1 MSKKNKKV
9 SAEENEIT
17 NDVSLVSEKK
27 SEVIEHSIV
36 TVLSAILLIVCS
48 FIRDKDDVTRW
59 LYTISFVV
67 SGYEILYS
75 VIVKL
80 SKKEVIIEEI
90 AVIAGSLVLLYSGY
104 GQYACLIIIAYTL
117 VALSKKAFEYIAL
130 NKSEKLSIAA
140 GYETDDEI
148 KKSLEVRAE
157 NLKTIL
163 EETPDSR
170 VYEKKF
176 KLIFGIAG
184 IVIGLVLTFI
194 PPIFAK
200 NGYVDALKDKWL
212 ICGAIVISLW
222 QLSSVCVFSTLNY
235 IAGFMAADKYAATF
249 GSFAAIDK
257 FSAATEIAFDGAGV
271 LTDKSL
277 TINSVDSTN
286 AGNTLSVLYSLE
298 NDIDEYIKSAISV
311 YAKNNGITLDVIPFE
326 NVKRLETL
334 GVTADFNGERYV
346 AGNKKLLKS
355 VFDISVED
363 DSAESV
369 IYVAKEG
376 SVIGKINYNRIDK
389 VNVKGE
395 IKELT
400 DDIGMTSSLLSADKV
415 SVVNAMKEKLG
426 LDKAIAGASPKYKAD
441 YVKKLNAMYVGDSEY
456 DAETIKLL
464 DGACVSAGGNKV
476 YQNGLTVSGRDVRQI
491 PVAVKIAGRTVKKKK
506 FITLFTAILKAAAIV
521 SGVVLFAVKGKYIWL
536 PILCCIATDLIAFFS
551 AIPHKFYSLSINLF
565 YDNIIV

>member
-277 TINSVDSTN
+277 TINSVYSTN
-286 AGNTLSVLYSLE
+286 AEKVLSVLYSLE

-426 LDKAIAGASPKYKAD
+426 LDKAIAGASPKYKA
-441 YVKKLNAMYVGDSEY
+441 Y
-456 DAETIKLL
+456 
-464 DGACVSAGGNKV
+464 
-476 YQNGLTVSGRDVRQI
+476 
-491 PVAVKIAGRTVKKKK
+491 
-506 FITLFTAILKAAAIV
+506 
-521 SGVVLFAVKGKYIWL
+521 
-536 PILCCIATDLIAFFS
+536 IAFDF
-551 AIPHKFYSLSINLF
+551 LT
-565 YDNIIV
+565 

>member
-90 AVIAGSLVLLYSGY
+90 AVVAGSLVLLYSGY
-104 GQYACLIIIAYTL
+104 GQYACLIIIAYSL
-117 VALSKKAFEYIAL
+117 IALSKKSFEYIAL
-130 NKSEKLSIAA
+130 NKSEKLSVAA

-148 KKSLEVRAE
+148 KKSFVVRAE
-157 NLKTIL
+157 NLKTIID
-163 EETPDSR
+163 ETPNSKIF
-170 VYEKKF
+170 EKKF
-176 KLIFGIAG
+176 RLIFGAVG
-184 IVIGLVLTFI
+184 IIIGLLLTFV

-200 NGYVDALKDKWL
+200 SAYVDALKDKWL
-212 ICGAIVISLW
+212 ICGAIVASLW
-222 QLSSVCVFSTLNY
+222 QLSSVCVFLSLNY
-235 IAGFMAADKYAATF
+235 IAGFISADRYAATF

-257 FSAATEIAFDGAGV
+257 FSEAAEIAFDGSGV

-311 YAKNNGITLDVIPFE
+311 YAKNNEITLNSILFE
-326 NVKRLETL
+326 NVKHFETL
-334 GVTADFNGERYV
+334 GVTADFNGKRYA
-346 AGNKKLLKS
+346 AGNKTLLKK
-355 VFDISVED
+355 VFGVSVED
-363 DSAESV
+363 DSDESV
-369 IYVAKEG
+369 IFVAEEG
-376 SVIGKINYNRIDK
+376 AVIGKVNYTRIDK
-389 VNVKGE
+389 INARGE

-400 DDIGMTSSLLSADKV
+400 DDAGMVASLLSSDKV
-415 SVVNAMKEKLG
+415 SVVNAMKDKLG
-426 LDKAIAGASPKYKAD
+426 LDNAVAGASPKYKAE
-441 YVKKLNAMYVGDSEY
+441 YVKNSGAVYVGDSEY
-456 DAETIKLL
+456 DANTIRLL
-464 DGACVSAGGNKV
+464 DGECVSVGGEKV
-476 YQNGLTVSGRDVRQI
+476 YKNGLTVSGRDVRQI
-491 PVAVKIAGRTVKKKK
+491 PVAVKIAKRTTKKKK
-506 FITLFTAILKAAAIV
+506 FITLFTSIVKAAAIV
-521 SGVVLFAVKGKYIWL
+521 TGVVLFAVKGNYMSI
-536 PILCCIATDLIAFFS
+536 PILGCLATDVISFFIA
-551 AIPHKFYSLSINLF
+551 AMNLT
-565 YDNIIV
+565 DPA

>member
-194 PPIFAK
+194 PPIFAN

-286 AGNTLSVLYSLE
+286 AEKVLSVLYSLE

-376 SVIGKINYNRIDK
+376 SIIGKINYNRIDK

-426 LDKAIAGASPKYKAD
+426 LDKAIAGASPKYKAE
-441 YVKKLNAMYVGDSEY
+441 YVKNSGAVYVGDCEY
-456 DAETIKLL
+456 DANTIRLL
-464 DGACVSAGGNKV
+464 GGECVSVGGEKV
-476 YQNGLTVSGRDVRQI
+476 YKNGLTVSGRDVRQI
-491 PVAVKIAGRTVKKKK
+491 PVAVKIAKRTTKKKK
-506 FITLFTAILKAAAIV
+506 FITLFTSIVKAAAIV
-521 SGVVLFAVKGKYIWL
+521 TGVVLFAVKGNYMSI
-536 PILCCIATDLIAFFS
+536 PILGCLATDVISFFIA
-551 AIPHKFYSLSINLF
+551 AMNLT
-565 YDNIIV
+565 DPA

>member
-1 MSKKNKKV
+1 MGDIMDKKKKKV
-9 SAEENEIT
+9 SAAENAKELT
-17 NDVSLVSEKK
+17 DDVSLVSEKK

-36 TVLSAILLIVCS
+36 TIISVILLIVAS
-48 FIRDKDDVTRW
+48 FIKGNDNVARW
-59 LYTISFVV
+59 LYTVSFVAA
-67 SGYEILYS
+67 GYEILYS

-90 AVIAGSLVLLYSGY
+90 AVVTGSLVLLYSGY
-104 GQYACLIIIAYTL
+104 GQYACLIIIAYSL
-117 VALSKKAFEYIAL
+117 IALSKKSFEYIAL
-130 NKSEKLSIAA
+130 NKSEKLSVAA

-148 KKSLEVRAE
+148 KKSFVVRAE
-157 NLKTIL
+157 NLKTIID
-163 EETPDSR
+163 ETPNSKIF
-170 VYEKKF
+170 EKKF
-176 KLIFGIAG
+176 RLIFGAVG
-184 IVIGLVLTFI
+184 IIIGLLLTFV

-200 NGYVDALKDKWL
+200 SAYVDALKDKWL
-212 ICGAIVISLW
+212 ICGAIVASLW
-222 QLSSVCVFSTLNY
+222 QLSSVCVFLSLNY
-235 IAGFMAADKYAATF
+235 IAGFISADRYAATF

-257 FSAATEIAFDGAGV
+257 FSETAEIAFDGSGV

-311 YAKNNGITLDVIPFE
+311 YAKNNGITLNSILFE
-326 NVKRLETL
+326 NVKYFETL

-426 LDKAIAGASPKYKAD
+426 LVKAIAGASPKYKAD
-441 YVKKLNAMYVGDSEY
+441 YVKKSNAMYVGDSEY

-491 PVAVKIAGRTVKKKK
+491 PVAVKIAKRTTKKKK
-506 FITLFTAILKAAAIV
+506 FITLFTSIVKAATIV
-521 SGVVLFAVKGKYIWL
+521 TGVVLFAVKGNYMSI
-536 PILCCIATDLIAFFS
+536 PILGCLATDVISFFIA
-551 AIPHKFYSLSINLF
+551 AMNLT
-565 YDNIIV
+565 DPA

>member
-1 MSKKNKKV
+1 MGDIMDKKKKKV
-9 SAEENEIT
+9 SAAENAKELT
-17 NDVSLVSEKK
+17 DDVSLVSEKK

-36 TVLSAILLIVCS
+36 TIISVILLIVAS
-48 FIRDKDDVTRW
+48 FIKGNDNVARW
-59 LYTISFVV
+59 LYTVSFVAA
-67 SGYEILYS
+67 GYEILYS

-90 AVIAGSLVLLYSGY
+90 AVVAGSLVLLYSGY
-104 GQYACLIIIAYTL
+104 GQYACLIIIAYSL
-117 VALSKKAFEYIAL
+117 IALSKKSFEYIAL
-130 NKSEKLSIAA
+130 NKSEKLSVAA

-148 KKSLEVRAE
+148 KKSFVVRAE
-157 NLKTIL
+157 NLKTIID
-163 EETPDSR
+163 ETPNSKIF
-170 VYEKKF
+170 EKKF
-176 KLIFGIAG
+176 RLIFGAVG
-184 IVIGLVLTFI
+184 IIIGLLLTFV

-200 NGYVDALKDKWL
+200 SAYVDALKDKWL
-212 ICGAIVISLW
+212 ICGAIVASLW
-222 QLSSVCVFSTLNY
+222 QLSSICVFLSLNY
-235 IAGFMAADKYAATF
+235 IAGFISADRYAATF

-257 FSAATEIAFDGAGV
+257 FAEAAEIAFDGSGV

-311 YAKNNGITLDVIPFE
+311 YAKNNGITLNSILFE
-326 NVKRLETL
+326 NVKHFETL
-334 GVTADFNGERYV
+334 GVTADFNGKRYA
-346 AGNKKLLKS
+346 AGNKTLLKK
-355 VFDISVED
+355 VFGVSVED
-363 DSAESV
+363 DSDESV
-369 IYVAKEG
+369 IFVAEEG
-376 SVIGKINYNRIDK
+376 AVIGKVNYTRIDK
-389 VNVKGE
+389 INARGE

-400 DDIGMTSSLLSADKV
+400 DGAGMIASLLSSDKV
-415 SVVNAMKEKLG
+415 SVVNAMKDKLG
-426 LDKAIAGASPKYKAD
+426 LDNAVAGASPKYKAE
-441 YVKKLNAMYVGDSEY
+441 YVKKSNAMYVGDSEY

-551 AIPHKFYSLSINLF
+551 AATNLT
-565 YDNIIV
+565 DPA

>member
-1 MSKKNKKV
+1 MGDIMDKKKKKV
-9 SAEENEIT
+9 SAAENAEELT
-17 NDVSLVSEKK
+17 DDVSLVSEKK

-36 TVLSAILLIVCS
+36 TIISVILLIVAS
-48 FIRDKDDVTRW
+48 FIKGNDNVARW
-59 LYTISFVV
+59 LYTISFVAA
-67 SGYEILYS
+67 GYEILYS

-90 AVIAGSLVLLYSGY
+90 AVVAGSLVLLYSGY
-104 GQYACLIIIAYTL
+104 GQYACLIIIAYSL
-117 VALSKKAFEYIAL
+117 IALSKKSFEYIAL
-130 NKSEKLSIAA
+130 NKSEKLSVAA

-148 KKSLEVRAE
+148 KKSFVVRAE
-157 NLKTIL
+157 NLKTIID
-163 EETPDSR
+163 ETPNSKIF
-170 VYEKKF
+170 EKKF
-176 KLIFGIAG
+176 RLIFGAVG
-184 IVIGLVLTFI
+184 IIIGLLLTFV

-200 NGYVDALKDKWL
+200 SAYVDALKDKWL
-212 ICGAIVISLW
+212 ICGAIVASLW
-222 QLSSVCVFSTLNY
+222 QLSSVCVFLSLNY
-235 IAGFMAADKYAATF
+235 IAGFISADRYAATF

-257 FSAATEIAFDGAGV
+257 FSGAAEIAFDGSGV

-311 YAKNNGITLDVIPFE
+311 YAKNNGITLNSILFE
-326 NVKRLETL
+326 NVKHFETL
-334 GVTADFNGERYV
+334 GVTADFNGKRYV

-363 DSAESV
+363 DSDESV
-369 IYVAKEG
+369 IFVAEEG
-376 SVIGKINYNRIDK
+376 AVIGKVNYTRIDK
-389 VNVKGE
+389 INAWGE

-400 DDIGMTSSLLSADKV
+400 DDAGMIASLLSSDKV
-415 SVVNAMKEKLG
+415 SVVNAMKDKLG

-441 YVKKLNAMYVGDSEY
+441 YVKKSNAMYVGDSEY

-491 PVAVKIAGRTVKKKK
+491 PVAVKIAKRTTKKKK
-506 FITLFTAILKAAAIV
+506 FITLFTSIVKAAAIIT
-521 SGVVLFAVKGKYIWL
+521 GVVLFAVKGNYMSI
-536 PILCCIATDLIAFFS
+536 PILGCLATDVISFFIA
-551 AIPHKFYSLSINLF
+551 AMNLT
-565 YDNIIV
+565 DPA

>member
-257 FSAATEIAFDGAGV
+257 FSEAKEIAFDGSGV

-311 YAKNNGITLDVIPFE
+311 YAKNNGITLNSILFE
-326 NVKRLETL
+326 NVKHFETL
-334 GVTADFNGERYV
+334 GVTADFNGKRYA
-346 AGNKKLLKS
+346 AGNKTLLKK
-355 VFDISVED
+355 VFGVSVED
-363 DSAESV
+363 DSDESV
-369 IYVAKEG
+369 IFVAEEG
-376 SVIGKINYNRIDK
+376 AVIGKVNYTRIDK
-389 VNVKGE
+389 INARGE

-400 DDIGMTSSLLSADKV
+400 DDAGMIASLLSSDKV
-415 SVVNAMKEKLG
+415 SVVNAMKDKLG
-426 LDKAIAGASPKYKAD
+426 LDNAVAGASPKYKAE
-441 YVKKLNAMYVGDSEY
+441 YVKNSGAVYVGDSEY
-456 DAETIKLL
+456 DANTIRLL
-464 DGACVSAGGNKV
+464 DGECVSVGGEKV
-476 YQNGLTVSGRDVRQI
+476 YKNGLTVSGRDVRQI
-491 PVAVKIAGRTVKKKK
+491 PVAVKIAKRTTKKKK
-506 FITLFTAILKAAAIV
+506 FITLFTSIVKAAAIV
-521 SGVVLFAVKGKYIWL
+521 TGVVLFAVKGNYMSI
-536 PILCCIATDLIAFFS
+536 PILGCLASDVISFFIAAMNLTDPA
-551 AIPHKFYSLSINLF
+551 
-565 YDNIIV
+565 

>member
-48 FIRDKDDVTRW
+48 FIRDEDDVTRW

-90 AVIAGSLVLLYSGY
+90 AVVAGSLVLLYSGY
-104 GQYACLIIIAYTL
+104 GQYACLIIIAYSL
-117 VALSKKAFEYIAL
+117 IALSKKSFEYIAL
-130 NKSEKLSIAA
+130 NKSEKLSVAA

-148 KKSLEVRAE
+148 KKSFVVRAE
-157 NLKTIL
+157 NLKTIID
-163 EETPDSR
+163 ETPNSKIF
-170 VYEKKF
+170 EKKF
-176 KLIFGIAG
+176 RLIFGAVG
-184 IVIGLVLTFI
+184 IIIGLLLTFV

-200 NGYVDALKDKWL
+200 SAYVDALKDKWL
-212 ICGAIVISLW
+212 ICGAIVASLW
-222 QLSSVCVFSTLNY
+222 QLSSVCVFLSLNY
-235 IAGFMAADKYAATF
+235 ISGFISADRYAATF

-257 FSAATEIAFDGAGV
+257 FSWAAEIAFDGSGV

-311 YAKNNGITLDVIPFE
+311 YAKNNGITLNSILFE
-326 NVKRLETL
+326 NVKHFETL
-334 GVTADFNGERYV
+334 GVTADFNGIRYA
-346 AGNKKLLKS
+346 AGNKTLLKK
-355 VFDISVED
+355 VFGVSVED
-363 DSAESV
+363 DSDESV
-369 IYVAKEG
+369 IFVAEEG
-376 SVIGKINYNRIDK
+376 AVIGKVNYTRIDK
-389 VNVKGE
+389 INARGE

-400 DDIGMTSSLLSADKV
+400 DDAGMIASLLSSDKV
-415 SVVNAMKEKLG
+415 SVVNAMKDKLG
-426 LDKAIAGASPKYKAD
+426 LDNAVAGASPKYKAE
-441 YVKKLNAMYVGDSEY
+441 YVKNSGAVYVGDSEY
-456 DAETIKLL
+456 DANTIRLL
-464 DGACVSAGGNKV
+464 DGECVSVGGEKV
-476 YQNGLTVSGRDVRQI
+476 YKNGLTVSGRDVRQI
-491 PVAVKIAGRTVKKKK
+491 PVAVKIAKRTTKKKK
-506 FITLFTAILKAAAIV
+506 FITLFTSIVKAAAIV
-521 SGVVLFAVKGKYIWL
+521 TGVVLFAVKGNYMSI
-536 PILCCIATDLIAFFS
+536 PILGCLATDVISFFIA
-551 AIPHKFYSLSINLF
+551 AMNLT
-565 YDNIIV
+565 DPA

>member
-36 TVLSAILLIVCS
+36 TVLSAILLIVAS
-48 FIRDKDDVTRW
+48 FIKGNDNVARW

-90 AVIAGSLVLLYSGY
+90 AVVAGSLVLLYSGY
-104 GQYACLIIIAYTL
+104 GQYACLIIIAYSL
-117 VALSKKAFEYIAL
+117 IALSKKSFEYIAL
-130 NKSEKLSIAA
+130 NKSEKLSVAA

-148 KKSLEVRAE
+148 KKSFVVRAE

-200 NGYVDALKDKWL
+200 NGYVDALKEWL

-286 AGNTLSVLYSLE
+286 AEKVLSVLYSLE

-415 SVVNAMKEKLG
+415 SVVNAIKEKLG

-441 YVKKLNAMYVGDSEY
+441 YVKKSKAMYVGDSEY

-536 PILCCIATDLIAFFS
+536 QYIWLPILCYIATDLIAFFS
-551 AIPHKFYSLSINLF
+551 AATNLT
-565 YDNIIV
+565 DPA

>member
-36 TVLSAILLIVCS
+36 TIISVILLIVAS
-48 FIRDKDDVTRW
+48 FIKGNDNVARW
-59 LYTISFVV
+59 LYTVSFVAA
-67 SGYEILYS
+67 GYEILYS

-90 AVIAGSLVLLYSGY
+90 AVVAGSLVLLYSGY
-104 GQYACLIIIAYTL
+104 GQYACLIIIAYSL
-117 VALSKKAFEYIAL
+117 IALSKKSFEYIAL
-130 NKSEKLSIAA
+130 NKSEKLSVAA

-148 KKSLEVRAE
+148 KKSFVVRAE

-298 NDIDEYIKSAISV
+298 NNIDEYIKSAISV
-311 YAKNNGITLDVIPFE
+311 YAKNNGITLNSILFE
-326 NVKRLETL
+326 NVKHFETL
-334 GVTADFNGERYV
+334 GVTADFNGKRYA
-346 AGNKKLLKS
+346 AGNKTLLKK
-355 VFDISVED
+355 VFGVSVED
-363 DSAESV
+363 DSDESV
-369 IYVAKEG
+369 IFVAEEG
-376 SVIGKINYNRIDK
+376 AVIGKVNYTRIDK
-389 VNVKGE
+389 INARGE

-400 DDIGMTSSLLSADKV
+400 DGAGMIASLLSSDKV
-415 SVVNAMKEKLG
+415 SVVNAMKDKLG
-426 LDKAIAGASPKYKAD
+426 LDNAVAGASPKYKAE
-441 YVKKLNAMYVGDSEY
+441 YVKNSDAVYVGDSEY
-456 DAETIKLL
+456 DANTIRLL
-464 DGACVSAGGNKV
+464 DGECVSVGGEKV
-476 YQNGLTVSGRDVRQI
+476 YKNGLTVSGRDVRQI
-491 PVAVKIAGRTVKKKK
+491 PVAVKIAKRTTKKKK
-506 FITLFTAILKAAAIV
+506 FITLFTSIVKAAAIV
-521 SGVVLFAVKGKYIWL
+521 TGVVLFAVKGNYMSI
-536 PILCCIATDLIAFFS
+536 PILGCLATDVISFFIA
-551 AIPHKFYSLSINLF
+551 AMNLT
-565 YDNIIV
+565 DPA

>member
-36 TVLSAILLIVCS
+36 TIISVILLIVAS
-48 FIRDKDDVTRW
+48 FIKGNDNVARW
-59 LYTISFVV
+59 LYTVSFVAA
-67 SGYEILYS
+67 GYEILYS

-90 AVIAGSLVLLYSGY
+90 AVVAGSLVLLYSGY
-104 GQYACLIIIAYTL
+104 GQYACLIIIAYSL
-117 VALSKKAFEYIAL
+117 IALSKKSFEYIAL
-130 NKSEKLSIAA
+130 NKSEKLSVAA

-148 KKSLEVRAE
+148 KKSFVVRAE

-298 NDIDEYIKSAISV
+298 NNIDEYIKSAISV
-311 YAKNNGITLDVIPFE
+311 YAKNNGITLNSILFE
-326 NVKRLETL
+326 NVKHFETL
-334 GVTADFNGERYV
+334 GVTADFNGKRYA
-346 AGNKKLLKS
+346 AGNKTLLKK
-355 VFDISVED
+355 VFGVSVED
-363 DSAESV
+363 DSDESV
-369 IYVAKEG
+369 IFVAEEG
-376 SVIGKINYNRIDK
+376 AVIGKVNYTRIDK
-389 VNVKGE
+389 INAQGE

-400 DDIGMTSSLLSADKV
+400 DGAGMIASLLSSDKV
-415 SVVNAMKEKLG
+415 SVVNAMKDKLG
-426 LDKAIAGASPKYKAD
+426 LDNAVAGASPKYKAE
-441 YVKKLNAMYVGDSEY
+441 YVKNSDAVYVGDSEY
-456 DAETIKLL
+456 DANTIRLL
-464 DGACVSAGGNKV
+464 DGECVSVGGEKV
-476 YQNGLTVSGRDVRQI
+476 YKNGLTVSGRDVRQI
-491 PVAVKIAGRTVKKKK
+491 PVAVKIAKRTTKKKK
-506 FITLFTAILKAAAIV
+506 FITLFTSIVKAAAIV
-521 SGVVLFAVKGKYIWL
+521 TGVVLFAVKGNYMSI
-536 PILCCIATDLIAFFS
+536 PILGCLATDVISFFIA
-551 AIPHKFYSLSINLF
+551 AMNLT
-565 YDNIIV
+565 DPA

>member
-1 MSKKNKKV
+1 MGDIMDKKKKKV
-9 SAEENEIT
+9 SAAENAEELT
-17 NDVSLVSEKK
+17 DDVSLVSEKK

-36 TVLSAILLIVCS
+36 TIISVILLIVAS
-48 FIRDKDDVTRW
+48 FIKGNDNVARW
-59 LYTISFVV
+59 LYTISFVAA
-67 SGYEILYS
+67 GYEILYS

-90 AVIAGSLVLLYSGY
+90 AVVAGSLVLLYSGY
-104 GQYACLIIIAYTL
+104 GQYACLIIIAYSL
-117 VALSKKAFEYIAL
+117 IALSKKSFEYIAL
-130 NKSEKLSIAA
+130 NKSEKLSVAA

-148 KKSLEVRAE
+148 KKSFVVRAE
-157 NLKTIL
+157 NLKTIID
-163 EETPDSR
+163 ETPNSKIF
-170 VYEKKF
+170 EKKF
-176 KLIFGIAG
+176 RLIFGAVG
-184 IVIGLVLTFI
+184 IIIGLLLTFV

-200 NGYVDALKDKWL
+200 SAYVDALKDKWL
-212 ICGAIVISLW
+212 ICGAIVASLW
-222 QLSSVCVFSTLNY
+222 QLSSVCVFLSLNY
-235 IAGFMAADKYAATF
+235 IAGFISADRYAATF

-257 FSAATEIAFDGAGV
+257 FSGAAEIAFDGSGV

-311 YAKNNGITLDVIPFE
+311 YAKNNGITLNSILFE
-326 NVKRLETL
+326 NVKHFETL
-334 GVTADFNGERYV
+334 GVTADFNGKRYV

-363 DSAESV
+363 DSDESV
-369 IYVAKEG
+369 IFVAEEG
-376 SVIGKINYNRIDK
+376 AVIGKVNYTRIDK
-389 VNVKGE
+389 INARGE

-400 DDIGMTSSLLSADKV
+400 DDAGMIASLLSSDKV
-415 SVVNAMKEKLG
+415 SVVNAMKDKLG

-441 YVKKLNAMYVGDSEY
+441 YVKKSNAMYVGDSEY

-491 PVAVKIAGRTVKKKK
+491 PVAVKIAKRTTKKKK
-506 FITLFTAILKAAAIV
+506 FITLFTSIVKAAAIIT
-521 SGVVLFAVKGKYIWL
+521 GVVLFAVKGNYMSI
-536 PILCCIATDLIAFFS
+536 PILGCLATDVISFFIA
-551 AIPHKFYSLSINLF
+551 AMNLT
-565 YDNIIV
+565 DPA

>member
-257 FSAATEIAFDGAGV
+257 FSEAKEIAFDGSGV

-311 YAKNNGITLDVIPFE
+311 YAKNNGITLNSILFE
-326 NVKRLETL
+326 NVKHFETL
-334 GVTADFNGERYV
+334 GVTADFNGKRYA
-346 AGNKKLLKS
+346 AGNKTLLKK
-355 VFDISVED
+355 VFGVSVED
-363 DSAESV
+363 DSDESV
-369 IYVAKEG
+369 IFVAEEG
-376 SVIGKINYNRIDK
+376 AVIGKVNYTRIDK
-389 VNVKGE
+389 INARGE

-400 DDIGMTSSLLSADKV
+400 DDAGMVASLLSSDKV
-415 SVVNAMKEKLG
+415 SVVNAMKDKLG
-426 LDKAIAGASPKYKAD
+426 LDNAVAGASPKYKAE
-441 YVKKLNAMYVGDSEY
+441 YVKNSGAVYVGDSEY
-456 DAETIKLL
+456 DANTIRLL
-464 DGACVSAGGNKV
+464 DGECVSVGGEKV
-476 YQNGLTVSGRDVRQI
+476 YKNGLTVSGRDVRQI
-491 PVAVKIAGRTVKKKK
+491 PVAVKIAKRTTKKKK
-506 FITLFTAILKAAAIV
+506 FITLFTSIVKAAAIV
-521 SGVVLFAVKGKYIWL
+521 TGVVLFAVKGNYMSI
-536 PILCCIATDLIAFFS
+536 PILGCLATDVISFFIA
-551 AIPHKFYSLSINLF
+551 AMNLT
-565 YDNIIV
+565 DPA

>member
-90 AVIAGSLVLLYSGY
+90 AVVAGSLVLLYSGY
-104 GQYACLIIIAYTL
+104 GQYACLIIIAYSL
-117 VALSKKAFEYIAL
+117 IALSKKSFEYIAL
-130 NKSEKLSIAA
+130 NKSEKLSVAA

-148 KKSLEVRAE
+148 KKSFVVRAE
-157 NLKTIL
+157 NLKTIID
-163 EETPDSR
+163 ETPNSKIF
-170 VYEKKF
+170 EKKF
-176 KLIFGIAG
+176 RLIFGAVG
-184 IVIGLVLTFI
+184 IIIGLLLTFV

-200 NGYVDALKDKWL
+200 SAYVDALKDKWL
-212 ICGAIVISLW
+212 ICGAIVASLW
-222 QLSSVCVFSTLNY
+222 QLSSVCVFLSLNY
-235 IAGFMAADKYAATF
+235 ISGFISADRYAATF

-257 FSAATEIAFDGAGV
+257 FSWAAEIAFDGSGV

-311 YAKNNGITLDVIPFE
+311 YAKNNGITLNSILFE
-326 NVKRLETL
+326 NVKHFETL
-334 GVTADFNGERYV
+334 GVTADFNGIRYA
-346 AGNKKLLKS
+346 AGNKTLLKK
-355 VFDISVED
+355 VFGVSVED
-363 DSAESV
+363 DSDESV
-369 IYVAKEG
+369 IFVAEEG
-376 SVIGKINYNRIDK
+376 AVIGKVNYTRIDK
-389 VNVKGE
+389 INARGE

-400 DDIGMTSSLLSADKV
+400 DDAGMIASLLSSDKV
-415 SVVNAMKEKLG
+415 SVVNAMKDKLG
-426 LDKAIAGASPKYKAD
+426 LDNAVAGASPKYKAE
-441 YVKKLNAMYVGDSEY
+441 YVKNSGAVYVGDSEY
-456 DAETIKLL
+456 DANTIRLL
-464 DGACVSAGGNKV
+464 DGECVSVGGEKV
-476 YQNGLTVSGRDVRQI
+476 YKNGLTVSGRDVRQI
-491 PVAVKIAGRTVKKKK
+491 PVAVKIAKRTTKKKK
-506 FITLFTAILKAAAIV
+506 FITLFTSIVKAAAIV
-521 SGVVLFAVKGKYIWL
+521 TGVVLFAVKGNYMSI
-536 PILCCIATDLIAFFS
+536 PILGCLATDVISFFIA
-551 AIPHKFYSLSINLF
+551 AMNLT
-565 YDNIIV
+565 DPA

>member
-1 MSKKNKKV
+1 MGDIMDKKKKKV
-9 SAEENEIT
+9 SAAENAKELT
-17 NDVSLVSEKK
+17 DDVSLVSEKK

-36 TVLSAILLIVCS
+36 TIISVILLIVAS
-48 FIRDKDDVTRW
+48 FIKGNDNVARW
-59 LYTISFVV
+59 LYTVSFVAA
-67 SGYEILYS
+67 GYEILYS

-90 AVIAGSLVLLYSGY
+90 AVVAGSLVLLYSGY
-104 GQYACLIIIAYTL
+104 GQYACLIIIAYSL
-117 VALSKKAFEYIAL
+117 IALSKKSFEYIAL
-130 NKSEKLSIAA
+130 NKSEKLSVAA

-148 KKSLEVRAE
+148 KKSFVVRAE
-157 NLKTIL
+157 NLKTII
-163 EETPDSR
+163 EETPNSKIF
-170 VYEKKF
+170 EKKF
-176 KLIFGIAG
+176 RLIFGAVG
-184 IVIGLVLTFI
+184 IIIGLLLTFV

-200 NGYVDALKDKWL
+200 SAYVDALKDKWL
-212 ICGAIVISLW
+212 ICGAIVASLW
-222 QLSSVCVFSTLNY
+222 QLSSVCVFLSLNY
-235 IAGFMAADKYAATF
+235 IAGFISADRYAATF

-257 FSAATEIAFDGAGV
+257 FSEAAEIAFDGSGV

-311 YAKNNGITLDVIPFE
+311 YAKNNGITLNSILFE
-326 NVKRLETL
+326 NVKHFETL
-334 GVTADFNGERYV
+334 GVTADFNGKRYV

-363 DSAESV
+363 DSDESV
-369 IYVAKEG
+369 IFVAEEG
-376 SVIGKINYNRIDK
+376 AVIGKVNYTRIDK
-389 VNVKGE
+389 INARGE

-400 DDIGMTSSLLSADKV
+400 DDAGMIASLLSSDKV
-415 SVVNAMKEKLG
+415 SVVNAMKDKLG

-441 YVKKLNAMYVGDSEY
+441 YVKKSNAMYVGDSEY

-491 PVAVKIAGRTVKKKK
+491 PVAVKIAKRTTKKKK
-506 FITLFTAILKAAAIV
+506 FITLFTSIVKAAAIV
-521 SGVVLFAVKGKYIWL
+521 TGVVLFAVKGNYMSI
-536 PILCCIATDLIAFFS
+536 PILGCLATDVISFFIA
-551 AIPHKFYSLSINLF
+551 AINLT
-565 YDNIIV
+565 DPA

>member
-148 KKSLEVRAE
+148 KKSFVVRAE
-157 NLKTIL
+157 NLKTIID
-163 EETPDSR
+163 ETPNSKIF
-170 VYEKKF
+170 EKKF
-176 KLIFGIAG
+176 RLIFGAVG
-184 IVIGLVLTFI
+184 IIIGLLLTFV

-200 NGYVDALKDKWL
+200 SAYVDALKDKWF
-212 ICGAIVISLW
+212 ICGAIVASLW
-222 QLSSVCVFSTLNY
+222 QLSSICVFLSLNY
-235 IAGFMAADKYAATF
+235 IAGFISADRYAATF

-257 FSAATEIAFDGAGV
+257 FAEAAEIAFDGSGV

-311 YAKNNGITLDVIPFE
+311 YAKNNGITLNSILFE
-326 NVKRLETL
+326 NVKYFETL
-334 GVTADFNGERYV
+334 GVTADFNGKRYA
-346 AGNKKLLKS
+346 AGNKTLLKK
-355 VFDISVED
+355 VFGVSVED
-363 DSAESV
+363 DSDESV
-369 IYVAKEG
+369 IFVAEEG
-376 SVIGKINYNRIDK
+376 AVIGKVNYTRIDK
-389 VNVKGE
+389 INARGE

-400 DDIGMTSSLLSADKV
+400 DDAGMIASLLSSDKV
-415 SVVNAMKEKLG
+415 SVVNAMKDKLG
-426 LDKAIAGASPKYKAD
+426 LDNAVAGASPKYKAE
-441 YVKKLNAMYVGDSEY
+441 YVKNSGAVYVGDSEY
-456 DAETIKLL
+456 DANTIRLL
-464 DGACVSAGGNKV
+464 DGECVSVGGEKV
-476 YQNGLTVSGRDVRQI
+476 YKNGLTVSGRDVRQI
-491 PVAVKIAGRTVKKKK
+491 PVAVKISKRTTKKKK
-506 FITLFTAILKAAAIV
+506 FITLFTSIVKAAAIV
-521 SGVVLFAVKGKYIWL
+521 TGVVLFAVKGNYMSI
-536 PILCCIATDLIAFFS
+536 PILGCLATDVISFFIA
-551 AIPHKFYSLSINLF
+551 AMNLT
-565 YDNIIV
+565 DPA

>member
-1 MSKKNKKV
+1 MDKKKKKV
-9 SAEENEIT
+9 SAAENAEELT
-17 NDVSLVSEKK
+17 DDVSLVSEKK

-36 TVLSAILLIVCS
+36 TIISVILLIVAS
-48 FIRDKDDVTRW
+48 FIKGNDNVARW
-59 LYTISFVV
+59 LYTISFVAA
-67 SGYEILYS
+67 GYEILYS

-90 AVIAGSLVLLYSGY
+90 AVVAGSLVLLYSGY
-104 GQYACLIIIAYTL
+104 GQYACLIIIAYSL
-117 VALSKKAFEYIAL
+117 IALSKKSFEYIAL
-130 NKSEKLSIAA
+130 NKSEKLSVAA

-148 KKSLEVRAE
+148 KKSFVVRAE
-157 NLKTIL
+157 NLKTIID
-163 EETPDSR
+163 ETPNSKIF
-170 VYEKKF
+170 EKKF
-176 KLIFGIAG
+176 RLIFGAVG
-184 IVIGLVLTFI
+184 IIIGLLLTFV

-200 NGYVDALKDKWL
+200 SAYVDALKDKWL
-212 ICGAIVISLW
+212 ICGAIVASLW
-222 QLSSVCVFSTLNY
+222 QLSSVCVFLSLNY
-235 IAGFMAADKYAATF
+235 IAGFISADRYAATF

-257 FSAATEIAFDGAGV
+257 FSGAAEIAFDGSGV

-311 YAKNNGITLDVIPFE
+311 YAKNNGITLNSILFE
-326 NVKRLETL
+326 NVKHFETL
-334 GVTADFNGERYV
+334 GVTADFNGKRYV

-363 DSAESV
+363 DSDESV
-369 IYVAKEG
+369 IFVAEEG
-376 SVIGKINYNRIDK
+376 AVIGKVNYTRIDK
-389 VNVKGE
+389 INARGE

-400 DDIGMTSSLLSADKV
+400 DDAGMIASLLSSDKV
-415 SVVNAMKEKLG
+415 SVVNAMKDKLG

-441 YVKKLNAMYVGDSEY
+441 YVKKSNAMYVGDSEY

-491 PVAVKIAGRTVKKKK
+491 PVVVKIAKRTTKKKK
-506 FITLFTAILKAAAIV
+506 FITLFTSIVKAAAIIT
-521 SGVVLFAVKGKYIWL
+521 GVVLFAVKGNYMSI
-536 PILCCIATDLIAFFS
+536 PILGCLATDVISFFIA
-551 AIPHKFYSLSINLF
+551 AMNLT
-565 YDNIIV
+565 DPA

>member
-1 MSKKNKKV
+1 MGDIMDKKKKKV
-9 SAEENEIT
+9 SAAENAEELT
-17 NDVSLVSEKK
+17 DDVSLVSEKK

-36 TVLSAILLIVCS
+36 TIISVILLIVAS
-48 FIRDKDDVTRW
+48 FIKGNDNVARW
-59 LYTISFVV
+59 LYTISFVAA
-67 SGYEILYS
+67 GYEILYS

-90 AVIAGSLVLLYSGY
+90 AVVAGSLVLLYSGY
-104 GQYACLIIIAYTL
+104 GQYACLIIIAYSL
-117 VALSKKAFEYIAL
+117 IALSKKSFEYIAL
-130 NKSEKLSIAA
+130 NKSEKLSVAA

-148 KKSLEVRAE
+148 KKSFVVRAE
-157 NLKTIL
+157 NLKTIID
-163 EETPDSR
+163 ETPNSKIF
-170 VYEKKF
+170 EKKF
-176 KLIFGIAG
+176 RLIFGAVG
-184 IVIGLVLTFI
+184 IIIGLLLTFV

-200 NGYVDALKDKWL
+200 SAYVDALKDKWL
-212 ICGAIVISLW
+212 ICGAIVASLW
-222 QLSSVCVFSTLNY
+222 QLSSVCVFLSLNY
-235 IAGFMAADKYAATF
+235 IAGFISADRYAATF

-257 FSAATEIAFDGAGV
+257 FSGAAEIAFDGSGV

-311 YAKNNGITLDVIPFE
+311 YAKNNGITLNSILFE
-326 NVKRLETL
+326 NVKHFETL
-334 GVTADFNGERYV
+334 GVTADFNGKRYV

-363 DSAESV
+363 DSDESV
-369 IYVAKEG
+369 IFVAEEG
-376 SVIGKINYNRIDK
+376 AVIGKVNYTRIDK
-389 VNVKGE
+389 INARGE

-400 DDIGMTSSLLSADKV
+400 DDAGMIASLLSSDKV
-415 SVVNAMKEKLG
+415 SVVNAMKDKLG

-441 YVKKLNAMYVGDSEY
+441 YVKKSNAMYVGDSEY

-491 PVAVKIAGRTVKKKK
+491 PVVVKIAKRTTKKKK
-506 FITLFTAILKAAAIV
+506 FITLFTSIVKAAAIIT
-521 SGVVLFAVKGKYIWL
+521 GVVLFAVKGNYMSI
-536 PILCCIATDLIAFFS
+536 PILGCLATDVISFFIA
-551 AIPHKFYSLSINLF
+551 AMNLT
-565 YDNIIV
+565 DPA

>member
-36 TVLSAILLIVCS
+36 TIISVILLIVAS
-48 FIRDKDDVTRW
+48 FIKGNDNVARW
-59 LYTISFVV
+59 LYTVSFVAA
-67 SGYEILYS
+67 GYEILYS

-90 AVIAGSLVLLYSGY
+90 AVVAGSLVLLYSGY
-104 GQYACLIIIAYTL
+104 GQYACLIIIAYSL
-117 VALSKKAFEYIAL
+117 IALSKKSFEYIAL
-130 NKSEKLSIAA
+130 NKSEKLSVAA

-148 KKSLEVRAE
+148 KKSFVVRAE

-298 NDIDEYIKSAISV
+298 NNIDEYIKSAISV
-311 YAKNNGITLDVIPFE
+311 YAKNNGITLNSILFE
-326 NVKRLETL
+326 NVKHFETL
-334 GVTADFNGERYV
+334 GVTADFNGKRYA
-346 AGNKKLLKS
+346 AGNKTLLKK
-355 VFDISVED
+355 VFGVSVED
-363 DSAESV
+363 DSDESV
-369 IYVAKEG
+369 IFVAEEG
-376 SVIGKINYNRIDK
+376 AVIGKVNYTRIDK
-389 VNVKGE
+389 INARGE

-400 DDIGMTSSLLSADKV
+400 DDAGMVASLLSSDKV
-415 SVVNAMKEKLG
+415 SVVNAMKDKLG
-426 LDKAIAGASPKYKAD
+426 LDNAVAGASPKYKAE
-441 YVKKLNAMYVGDSEY
+441 YVKNSGAVYVGDSEY
-456 DAETIKLL
+456 DANTIRLL
-464 DGACVSAGGNKV
+464 DGECVSVGGEKV
-476 YQNGLTVSGRDVRQI
+476 YENGLTVSGRDVRQI
-491 PVAVKIAGRTVKKKK
+491 PVAVKIAKRTTKKKK
-506 FITLFTAILKAAAIV
+506 FITLFTSIVKAAAIV
-521 SGVVLFAVKGKYIWL
+521 TGVVLFAVKGNYMSI
-536 PILCCIATDLIAFFS
+536 PILGCLATDVISFFIA
-551 AIPHKFYSLSINLF
+551 AMNLT
-565 YDNIIV
+565 DPA

>member
-551 AIPHKFYSLSINLF
+551 AATNLT
-565 YDNIIV
+565 DPA

>member
-456 DAETIKLL
+456 DAETLILL
-464 DGACVSAGGNKV
+464 AGACVSAGGNKV

-551 AIPHKFYSLSINLF
+551 AATNLT
-565 YDNIIV
+565 DPA

>member
-9 SAEENEIT
+9 AAEENEIT

-90 AVIAGSLVLLYSGY
+90 AVIAGSLVLLYSGYGQYACLIIY

-286 AGNTLSVLYSLE
+286 AEKVLSVLYSLE

-441 YVKKLNAMYVGDSEY
+441 YVKKSNAMYVGDSEY

-551 AIPHKFYSLSINLF
+551 AATNLT
-565 YDNIIV
+565 DPA

>member
-90 AVIAGSLVLLYSGY
+90 AVVAGSLVLLYSGY
-104 GQYACLIIIAYTL
+104 GQYACLIIIAYSL
-117 VALSKKAFEYIAL
+117 IALSKKSFEYIAL
-130 NKSEKLSIAA
+130 NKSEKLSVAA

-148 KKSLEVRAE
+148 KKSFVVRAE
-157 NLKTIL
+157 NLKTIID
-163 EETPDSR
+163 ETPNSKIF
-170 VYEKKF
+170 EKKF
-176 KLIFGIAG
+176 RLIFGAVG
-184 IVIGLVLTFI
+184 IIIGLLLTFV

-200 NGYVDALKDKWL
+200 SAYVDALKDKWL
-212 ICGAIVISLW
+212 ICGAIVASLW
-222 QLSSVCVFSTLNY
+222 QLSSVCVFLSLNY
-235 IAGFMAADKYAATF
+235 IAGFISADRYAATF

-257 FSAATEIAFDGAGV
+257 FSGAKEIAFDGSGV

-311 YAKNNGITLDVIPFE
+311 YAKNNGITLNSILFE
-326 NVKRLETL
+326 NVKHFETL
-334 GVTADFNGERYV
+334 GVTADFNGKRYA
-346 AGNKKLLKS
+346 AGNKTLLKK
-355 VFDISVED
+355 VFGVSVED
-363 DSAESV
+363 DSDESV
-369 IYVAKEG
+369 IFVAEEG
-376 SVIGKINYNRIDK
+376 AVIGKINYTRIDK
-389 VNVKGE
+389 INARGE

-400 DDIGMTSSLLSADKV
+400 DDAGMIASLLSSDKV
-415 SVVNAMKEKLG
+415 SVVNAMKDKLG
-426 LDKAIAGASPKYKAD
+426 LDNAVAGASPKYKAE
-441 YVKKLNAMYVGDSEY
+441 YVKNSGAVYVGDSEY
-456 DAETIKLL
+456 DANTIRLL
-464 DGACVSAGGNKV
+464 DGECVSVGGEKV
-476 YQNGLTVSGRDVRQI
+476 YKNGLTVSGRDVRQI
-491 PVAVKIAGRTVKKKK
+491 PVAVKIAKRTTKKKK
-506 FITLFTAILKAAAIV
+506 FITLFTSIVKAAAIV
-521 SGVVLFAVKGKYIWL
+521 TGVVLFAVKGNYMSI
-536 PILCCIATDLIAFFS
+536 PILGCLATDVISFFIA
-551 AIPHKFYSLSINLF
+551 AMNLT
-565 YDNIIV
+565 DPA

>member
-90 AVIAGSLVLLYSGY
+90 AVVAGSLVLLYSGY

-117 VALSKKAFEYIAL
+117 VALSKKTFEYIAL

-286 AGNTLSVLYSLE
+286 AEKVLSVLYSLE

-311 YAKNNGITLDVIPFE
+311 YAKNNGITLNSILFE
-326 NVKRLETL
+326 NVKHFETL
-334 GVTADFNGERYV
+334 GVTADFNGKRYA
-346 AGNKKLLKS
+346 AGNKTLLKK
-355 VFDISVED
+355 VFGVSVED
-363 DSAESV
+363 DSDESV
-369 IYVAKEG
+369 IFVAEEG
-376 SVIGKINYNRIDK
+376 AVIGKVNYTRIDK
-389 VNVKGE
+389 INARGE

-400 DDIGMTSSLLSADKV
+400 DDAGMVASLLSSDKV
-415 SVVNAMKEKLG
+415 SVVNAMKDKLG
-426 LDKAIAGASPKYKAD
+426 LDNAVAGASPKYKAE
-441 YVKKLNAMYVGDSEY
+441 YVKNSGAVYVGDSEY
-456 DAETIKLL
+456 DANTISLL
-464 DGACVSAGGNKV
+464 DGECVSVGGEKV
-476 YQNGLTVSGRDVRQI
+476 YKNGLTVSGRDVRQI
-491 PVAVKIAGRTVKKKK
+491 PVAVKIAKRTTKKKK
-506 FITLFTAILKAAAIV
+506 FITLFTSIVKVAAIV
-521 SGVVLFAVKGKYIWL
+521 TGVVLFAVKGNYMSI
-536 PILCCIATDLIAFFS
+536 PILGCLATDVISFFIA
-551 AIPHKFYSLSINLF
+551 AMNLT
-565 YDNIIV
+565 DPA

>member
-286 AGNTLSVLYSLE
+286 AEKVLSLLYSLE

-311 YAKNNGITLDVIPFE
+311 YAKNNGITLDVIPF
-326 NVKRLETL
+326 
-334 GVTADFNGERYV
+334 
-346 AGNKKLLKS
+346 
-355 VFDISVED
+355 
-363 DSAESV
+363 
-369 IYVAKEG
+369 
-376 SVIGKINYNRIDK
+376 
-389 VNVKGE
+389 
-395 IKELT
+395 
-400 DDIGMTSSLLSADKV
+400 
-415 SVVNAMKEKLG
+415 
-426 LDKAIAGASPKYKAD
+426 
-441 YVKKLNAMYVGDSEY
+441 
-456 DAETIKLL
+456 
-464 DGACVSAGGNKV
+464 
-476 YQNGLTVSGRDVRQI
+476 
-491 PVAVKIAGRTVKKKK
+491 
-506 FITLFTAILKAAAIV
+506 
-521 SGVVLFAVKGKYIWL
+521 
-536 PILCCIATDLIAFFS
+536 
-551 AIPHKFYSLSINLF
+551 
-565 YDNIIV
+565 